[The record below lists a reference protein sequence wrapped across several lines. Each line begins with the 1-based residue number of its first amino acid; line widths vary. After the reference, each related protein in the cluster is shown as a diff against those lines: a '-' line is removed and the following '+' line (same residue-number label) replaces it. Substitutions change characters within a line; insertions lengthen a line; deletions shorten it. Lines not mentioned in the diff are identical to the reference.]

1 MVVPKLRR
9 VASEMGA
16 EDELIALYRERYAST
31 VRLAFVL
38 TAHSGVAE
46 ELAQEAF
53 VRTWRSWDRM
63 RDPQAAAAYLRTT
76 VINLAKSSLRRRA
89 VEIKHRIRGGEAATE
104 HDAALRIDL
113 IRALQELP
121 SRQRACI
128 ALRYYEDL
136 SEEDT
141 AQALGVAI
149 GTVKSTTHRA
159 LRRLE
164 EMLGGESF
172 GS

>member
-1 MVVPKLRR
+1 VVVPKLRP
-9 VASEMGA
+9 VASVMRA

-63 RDPQAAAAYLRTT
+63 RDPEAAASYLRTT
-76 VINLAKSSLRRRA
+76 VLNLAKSSLRRRA
-89 VEIKHRIRGGEAATE
+89 VEIKHRMRRGEAAVE
-104 HDAALRIDL
+104 RDAALRIDL
-113 IRALQELP
+113 IRSLQQLP
-121 SRQRACI
+121 PRQRACI

-136 SEEDT
+136 TEQET
-141 AQALGVAI
+141 AQVLGI
-149 GTVKSTTHRA
+149 SLGTVKSTTHRA
-159 LRRLE
+159 LKRLGQR
-164 EMLGGESF
+164 LGGESY